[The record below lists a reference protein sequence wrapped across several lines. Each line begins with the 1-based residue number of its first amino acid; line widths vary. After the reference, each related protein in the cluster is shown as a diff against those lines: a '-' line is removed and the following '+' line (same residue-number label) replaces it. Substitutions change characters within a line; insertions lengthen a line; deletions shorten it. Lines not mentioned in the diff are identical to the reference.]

1 MILSY
6 LEIENGERLTSV
18 LLYLRTQC
26 YLKNQKVVLN
36 KKIKILLGL
45 FLKEIGI
52 ELYTQKHL
60 ED

>member
-26 YLKNQKVVLN
+26 YLKNQKVVLK

>member
-6 LEIENGERLTSV
+6 LEIENGERQTSV

-26 YLKNQKVVLN
+26 YLNSQNVVLK

>member
-6 LEIENGERLTSV
+6 LETENGERLTSV

-26 YLKNQKVVLN
+26 YLKNQKVVLK